1 MDYFFLC
8 NFAPTLRSAAEQATR
23 KFVYAQVGDYKTAE
37 VKRALDLLILA
48 GLLIPV
54 THTSAN
60 GLPLGS
66 GADNSY
72 RKIIPLDCALTLR
85 LLNMTMPDSSSL
97 TTHILTAPAADL
109 VNKGAMAE
117 LVAGLE
123 LLHYQAPHLRHEMF
137 YWTRQTKN
145 SLAEIDYLTVQ
156 DMHVLPIEVKA
167 GTQGGM
173 KSLWIF
179 MREKHLTE
187 AVRCSLENFGS
198 LKYIDKEDNNAVRH
212 VRICPLYAI
221 SSLF

>member
-1 MDYFFLC
+1 MDFINFHQFISLDYFFLC

-23 KFVYAQVGDYKTAE
+23 KFGYAQVGDYKTAE

-85 LLNMTMPDSSSL
+85 LLNMTMPDSSPL
-97 TTHILTAPAADL
+97 TTHILTAPAVDL

-123 LLHYQAPHLRHEMF
+123 LLHYQSPHLRHEMF

-145 SLAEIDYLTVQ
+145 SLAEITFQ
-156 DMHVLPIEVKA
+156 FASIIAPII
-167 GTQGGM
+167 
-173 KSLWIF
+173 SCF
-179 MREKHLTE
+179 
-187 AVRCSLENFGS
+187 S
-198 LKYIDKEDNNAVRH
+198 
-212 VRICPLYAI
+212 RI
-221 SSLF
+221 